1 MAAASDADGKAGLS
15 DDGVD
20 TPQETCQAP
29 CLRVLDLCTG
39 SGCIACSIASEV
51 PYANVVATDIDP
63 KAVALARRN
72 ARALGLEERVHV
84 LECSLADGLSEDDS
98 ASFDLLISNPPYIP
112 TEVLSS
118 MDEEVT
124 GFESALALDGGQ
136 DGLDLF
142 RQILPIGLRMLG
154 SGGVIALELHETC
167 LEQALEEAVRAGY
180 CNARIARDLAGRQ
193 RVLIAQK
200 G

>member
-1 MAAASDADGKAGLS
+1 MIALA
-15 DDGVD
+15 
-20 TPQETCQAP
+20 TQEDVYAK
-29 CLRVLDLCTG
+29 VI
-39 SGCIACSIASEV
+39 SNISEV
-51 PYANVVATDIDP
+51 KARGAYVVL
-63 KAVALARRN
+63 V
-72 ARALGLEERVHV
+72 
-84 LECSLADGLSEDDS
+84 
-98 ASFDLLISNPPYIP
+98 
-112 TEVLSS
+112 S

>member
-1 MAAASDADGKAGLS
+1 
-15 DDGVD
+15 
-20 TPQETCQAP
+20 
-29 CLRVLDLCTG
+29 
-39 SGCIACSIASEV
+39 
-51 PYANVVATDIDP
+51 
-63 KAVALARRN
+63 
-72 ARALGLEERVHV
+72 
-84 LECSLADGLSEDDS
+84 
-98 ASFDLLISNPPYIP
+98 
-112 TEVLSS
+112 